1 MSVKYKLIENTVKL
15 YIWDGA
21 DVIIPLSRAKGTEIV
36 LISPLAPTSEP
47 DLLGLKMFVYLIMI
61 LFINKLFYINITLF
75 VFIIVHKM

>member
-21 DVIIPLSRAKGTEIV
+21 DVIIPLSRVKGTEIV

-47 DLLGLKMFVYLIMI
+47 DIEFLI
-61 LFINKLFYINITLF
+61 L
-75 VFIIVHKM
+75 VFIFKEIKLYELLCD